1 MVGEGFLRGTDV
13 VVTHRLL
20 RVQAFFLTFYGRILK
35 LPLRRTG
42 GVRSTA
48 FRAAGRKPAYDRPIG
63 DQRSAPPAIWD
74 QSPNAADW
82 KVRPSHGYQQ
92 SPRRCW
98 GRRGRRQRTEDRG
111 QRTEGRGQ
119 RAEDRGR
126 RAARGET
133 QVLRRFS
140 SLIHYPS
147 ASLPSPSHFR
157 LPSSVFRLPSSV
169 FFPSPPSPSHFP
181 IGHVDSRALPGY
193 MDEPAL
199 TFPRRVC
206 HPSARIFWGPG
217 S

>member
-1 MVGEGFLRGTDV
+1 MAVMVGEGFLRGTDV

-111 QRTEGRGQ
+111 QRTEGG
-119 RAEDRGR
+119 GR
-126 RAARGET
+126 RGAKPRYFGGSHPLSIIP
-133 QVLRRFS
+133 LR
-140 SLIHYPS
+140 LCP
-147 ASLPSPSHFR
+147 LPPT
-157 LPSSVFRLPSSV
+157 SVFRLLPLA
-169 FFPSPPSPSHFP
+169 
-181 IGHVDSRALPGY
+181 ALSLPL
-193 MDEPAL
+193 PHR
-199 TFPRRVC
+199 TCR
-206 HPSARIFWGPG
+206 
-217 S
+217 